1 MALRLP
7 KANEKLTREAS
18 SGAGFRLPGAQMA
31 GPGAG
36 PGTNRA
42 AHALLDQPVGA
53 LVKQFAPQYADK
65 VPADKANQTF
75 REVLKTSDFMTKAMI
90 LSVVGQ
96 HLPKGVT
103 AEDLTRSV
111 NEAPPPAEKPA
122 AAAAPSEA
130 PAAQA
135 APAAAQANQYQLPEA
150 AAARGPTS
158 AAARGSVAITPEL
171 MRAIQKIES
180 GGNPNARTGSYKGLY
195 QLSDGEFNRLGGKGS
210 IFDPKENER
219 IAGLKLQGEADQVAR
234 KLGRDLTPGE
244 IYLVHQQ
251 GVGGAYEHLSN
262 PDRPAWRS
270 MHATGEGRNKGEG
283 WSRLAIWGNVPDK
296 DKARYGSVENLT
308 SGEFTKMWSDRIARG
323 GGGISGGSSSGSTT
337 ASREPPPLDPTPM
350 VGAGESD
357 YAAQAQV
364 EAAKKMVD
372 PTPNV
377 GSGANDYPA
386 PLDTSPSSDV
396 SAMSSING
404 SSVGDLFSGIA
415 DTFAKGPVAQNAA
428 SKSTP
433 ANLPLPQL
441 PTPTGAVPTVDPK
454 MAEMHR
460 QMLAAALQRLNSGKL
475 V

>member
-135 APAAAQANQYQLPEA
+135 APAAAQPNQYQLPEA

-210 IFDPKENER
+210 IFDP
-219 IAGLKLQGEADQVAR
+219 
-234 KLGRDLTPGE
+234 
-244 IYLVHQQ
+244 
-251 GVGGAYEHLSN
+251 
-262 PDRPAWRS
+262 
-270 MHATGEGRNKGEG
+270 
-283 WSRLAIWGNVPDK
+283 
-296 DKARYGSVENLT
+296 
-308 SGEFTKMWSDRIARG
+308 
-323 GGGISGGSSSGSTT
+323 
-337 ASREPPPLDPTPM
+337 
-350 VGAGESD
+350 
-357 YAAQAQV
+357 
-364 EAAKKMVD
+364 
-372 PTPNV
+372 
-377 GSGANDYPA
+377 
-386 PLDTSPSSDV
+386 
-396 SAMSSING
+396 
-404 SSVGDLFSGIA
+404 
-415 DTFAKGPVAQNAA
+415 
-428 SKSTP
+428 
-433 ANLPLPQL
+433 
-441 PTPTGAVPTVDPK
+441 
-454 MAEMHR
+454 
-460 QMLAAALQRLNSGKL
+460 
-475 V
+475 